1 MKIEN
6 SVRRWLLIAAGCAW
20 ACAQTTSAQ
29 AVVFPQQQQAG
40 IASASESNGVYTLS
54 NDLLSAGFAIV
65 DGKLKFNGCEALG
78 LKPGSELF
86 AVTLGNNTT
95 FTSSEMAM
103 GEVRTIGLTDNPA
116 AARGSEHIPGHAI
129 ETTFT
134 KDDLTV
140 VWRALL
146 RDGSHYLRTEL
157 ELSSSVETPMS
168 SITPMT
174 YTVMTGTAGMPSVV
188 GNTRGALLLS
198 DKIFAGVESPMGLN
212 SCGGGSAVDS
222 DFSLTSWT
230 KTSFDWT
237 PTVMPAGVT
246 ALGYT
251 ASQISATAGYVK
263 FASAGNTVV
272 TFQYASGSHRL
283 NIAGVDLTDLEG
295 NVVASDYHYGYT
307 GNLKQ
312 DNTYTLNVPEAG
324 IYIIRYFIE
333 TRTETIESSGNIS
346 FSTEVSVPAASEL
359 PETVIPAEVLMTGV
373 WERPT
378 SLKPGRTWKISSVV
392 GLVAP
397 GQARRSFLAYSE
409 RERAVPWRSFPHYNS
424 WYELNIDRNNSPTY
438 ANHMTIDDCV
448 RVAGQWNEN
457 LYKKHGANIQALVW
471 DDGWDSYGTWTFNPN
486 FPNGFSEVD
495 DVAREMNTGIG
506 AWLGPVGGYGASGN
520 ARRDYWASRG
530 GMTLGNPEYY
540 KVFLDACSNLVN
552 DYDFR
557 FFKFDGISAQ
567 WTSVGPD
574 GGAAGIEKAEGI
586 IQLEQDVREIKPD
599 IFLNTT
605 VGTWASPFWFRYT
618 DAVWRQEN
626 DWGVVAA
633 KGSQASCNDRERWIT
648 YRDRLVY
655 QNFVQR
661 SPICPINTLMTHGF
675 ILTKFGNVSRDMS
688 YRSISNELRCAFACG
703 SGMIELYA
711 DYELLNKSYADG
723 NGEAGQLWGE
733 IAALIKWHE
742 ENADVLP
749 DIHWV
754 GGNPCDE
761 ATGNGDVYGWAAWN
775 GKRAVLTL
783 RNPNGVPTAFSGTL
797 REAFDIPDY
806 LTGTVELYKPFD
818 DQADLAGLETAKA
831 IDIDAAIEV
840 TLPAN
845 GVYMFGCDSAEF
857 SDFGG
862 IGETEVVKPSSNEV
876 YNLQG
881 IRVTKPGRGIYIVN
895 GRKQFIK

>member
-6 SVRRWLLIAAGCAW
+6 NVRRLLLIAAGCAW
-20 ACAQTTSAQ
+20 GCAQTTSAQ

-307 GNLKQ
+307 GNQKQ

-378 SLKPGRTWKISSVV
+378 SLEPGRTWKISSVV

-626 DWGVVAA
+626 DWGAVAA

-797 REAFDIPDY
+797 REALDIPDY

-862 IGETEVVKPSSNEV
+862 IGEAEVVKPASNEV

>member
-1 MKIEN
+1 
-6 SVRRWLLIAAGCAW
+6 
-20 ACAQTTSAQ
+20 
-29 AVVFPQQQQAG
+29 
-40 IASASESNGVYTLS
+40 
-54 NDLLSAGFAIV
+54 
-65 DGKLKFNGCEALG
+65 
-78 LKPGSELF
+78 
-86 AVTLGNNTT
+86 
-95 FTSSEMAM
+95 
-103 GEVRTIGLTDNPA
+103 
-116 AARGSEHIPGHAI
+116 
-129 ETTFT
+129 
-134 KDDLTV
+134 
-140 VWRALL
+140 
-146 RDGSHYLRTEL
+146 
-157 ELSSSVETPMS
+157 
-168 SITPMT
+168 
-174 YTVMTGTAGMPSVV
+174 
-188 GNTRGALLLS
+188 
-198 DKIFAGVESPMGLN
+198 
-212 SCGGGSAVDS
+212 
-222 DFSLTSWT
+222 
-230 KTSFDWT
+230 
-237 PTVMPAGVT
+237 
-246 ALGYT
+246 
-251 ASQISATAGYVK
+251 
-263 FASAGNTVV
+263 
-272 TFQYASGSHRL
+272 
-283 NIAGVDLTDLEG
+283 
-295 NVVASDYHYGYT
+295 
-307 GNLKQ
+307 
-312 DNTYTLNVPEAG
+312 
-324 IYIIRYFIE
+324 
-333 TRTETIESSGNIS
+333 GNIS
-346 FSTEVSVPAASEL
+346 FSTEVTVPAASEL
-359 PETVIPAEVLMTGV
+359 PETAIPAEVLMTGV

-457 LYKKHGANIQALVW
+457 LYRKHGANIQALVW

-495 DVAREMNTGIG
+495 AVAREMNTGIG

-520 ARRDYWASRG
+520 ARRDYWSSKG

-626 DWGVVAA
+626 DWGAVAA

-688 YRSISNELRCAFACG
+688 YRSIVNELRCAFACG

-742 ENADVLP
+742 DNADVLP

-761 ATGNGDVYGWAAWN
+761 ATGNGDVYGWGAWN
-775 GKRAVLTL
+775 GERAVLTL
-783 RNPNGVPTAFSGTL
+783 RNPNGVPTAFRGTL
-797 REAFDIPDY
+797 REALDIPDY
-806 LTGTVELYKPFD
+806 LTGNVEFNKPFA

-831 IDIDAAIEV
+831 IDIDAVIEV

-845 GVYMFGCDSAEF
+845 GVYMFGSDSAEL
-857 SDFGG
+857 SDLGS
-862 IGETEVVKPSSNEV
+862 ISETEVVKPASNEV

-895 GRKQFIK
+895 GRKQLLK